1 MAPPVRQ
8 LVNRFGWSFVIA
20 LQLVMPSG
28 ERWGFIHRYHESIFA
43 GRLCVSRTVCRL
55 LDRVYWPGLSEDVIS
70 YLASCLVC
78 WRGSLCAPMGH
89 VLLVTVGVCYRV
101 GIYPVNPGVLVSA
114 EVPLVPFVSDHA

>member
-1 MAPPVRQ
+1 M
-8 LVNRFGWSFVIA
+8 IA

-78 WRGSLCAPMGH
+78 WRGSLCAPMGLVFVGH
-89 VLLVTVGVCYRV
+89 CGGVLLGGNIASGGLDALQTAVSVTTEMSESG
-101 GIYPVNPGVLVSA
+101 
-114 EVPLVPFVSDHA
+114 